1 MDENLINIPVTL
13 IRSFKYRTTYYFVL
27 HNISPTLTVAELFDA
42 IHQSKFIHLESSSF
56 SLLAIHKSAA
66 IPPPFRNYA
75 FDALK
80 LRHQAHGSKSGDLL
94 INMSS
99 EPIQP
104 SGELLTSIGI
114 QNESEIAVFNL
125 SDYQAQRDN
134 PEFLW

>member
-42 IHQSKFIHLESSSF
+42 IDQT
-56 SLLAIHKSAA
+56 IHKSAA
-66 IPPPFRNYA
+66 IPPPFRSYK

-99 EPIQP
+99 EPIRP
-104 SGELLTSIGI
+104 SGEMLTSIGI
-114 QNESEIAVFNL
+114 QNE
-125 SDYQAQRDN
+125 AQRDN